1 MQILRKPFILRDR
14 ACGRRRA
21 IRIGM
26 ILVITPSANIQS
38 CIPAIQEASG
48 ESVQVTT
55 GLRPATLLLRTQ
67 EYSAVVFDQVL
78 MDADPDESE
87 IIMQYLGAA
96 IPIHV
101 NFAITGAQRLVRELR
116 MGLQRR
122 KREVKTARAEA
133 EKVLRSELKGNVTAM
148 LLSCEMA
155 LGLPD
160 LPAGAEEKLQ
170 VVHGLAEEIRV
181 KLGAAE

>member
-1 MQILRKPFILRDR
+1 
-14 ACGRRRA
+14 
-21 IRIGM
+21 M
-26 ILVITPSANIQS
+26 ILVITPSAKIQS
-38 CIPAIQEASG
+38 CIPAIQEVSG

-78 MDADPDESE
+78 MDADPDEGE
-87 IIMQYLGAA
+87 IILQHLGGA
-96 IPIHV
+96 IPVHV
-101 NFAITGAQRLVRELR
+101 NLAVTGSQRLVQELR
-116 MGLQRR
+116 TGLQRR

-133 EKVLRSELKGNVTAM
+133 EKVLRSELTGNVTAM

-155 LGLPD
+155 LGLPN